1 MSPEMVVEISRKA
14 VETVLFAAAPMMTAG
29 VAVGLA
35 IGIFQAA
42 TQINEQT
49 LSFVPKIVAVLVILT
64 VAAPWIINLV
74 VTYTEGLYQLVAD
87 MGMGG

>member
-1 MSPEMVVEISRKA
+1 MNPEMVVEISRKA
-14 VETVLFAAAPMMTAG
+14 VETVLFSAAPMMIAG

-35 IGIFQAA
+35 VGIFQAA

-49 LSFVPKIVAVLVILT
+49 LSFVPKIVAVLVTLT

-74 VTYTEGLYQLVAD
+74 LTYTEGLYQLVAD